1 MISQIQNNPD
11 FDKLS
16 PEAKAIV
23 FDRLSADDKD
33 FSALSPEAKQIVKQR
48 LTGQAKTEVKSA
60 EPLAPALLDRA
71 KSGLAGTLSTP
82 GLLGDM
88 LMSPVRVVQH
98 GLSKVTD
105 SVPPPDYLG
114 YSKVWKGEMDNMLG
128 VKNLPT
134 PKNEYGKESKANE
147 YLMKG
152 AEFLGAGLIPGVGV
166 ISAAENKLAAALVEA
181 IGTAIS
187 TTGAVEGKELGR
199 DLAQGA
205 GVDPKRGEVIG
216 EFLGSL
222 TGPYAAAKASEISQK
237 AASKAGSLVSDK
249 TGITGVSKEAQEQ
262 AGKAMAIKQIR
273 ESLDAAPASRANL
286 ESAVDLQ
293 NKVPGFNPTLG
304 QASGA
309 PGVVAIEE
317 RIANTSPQS
326 LAKSAERQAENSA
339 AVNAFKSESFPE
351 STVSPKAAVDTK
363 YSQIVKGQQA
373 KLDSIEQSIAD
384 LAAKQERFDVAESGV
399 RLRQLRN
406 EAANVSRGVKNAA
419 YQDVYD
425 AANKAGLKADVSDV
439 RALIKDV
446 AGSDEQAAQIMPSLY
461 RDVVGATNK
470 YKPKE
475 GPQILGADGIPLD
488 KTNDAVEVPFEA
500 LHSMEKRANADL
512 SAAIASGDGNKAY
525 LVGKVRDAISD
536 KIKAFEGAQYGDVA
550 QKLAIANQKNADY
563 MRLFKEGLGGRIGPA
578 ARNKWGV
585 VTNDEDVV
593 RSLIMNPDNKRGM
606 QEFLEIYGNNP
617 EAHAQLRNGVLDMFT
632 KAAVRDGQ
640 IKPALAET
648 FMRQHKQQLD
658 MVPALK
664 AELEGVDKLN
674 DTLLARRAEVMQ
686 QQKAIDK
693 SVIAKIAN
701 TKDVD
706 AVIKS
711 ALTNRKEMLVLVN
724 QAKKSPEA
732 INSLS
737 RAVAEQV
744 SAQKDPLKFLVDNE
758 LTLKPL
764 LNKLDPN
771 HYDNLKT
778 LAKAEEMMTRTR
790 VPEHVALEKLK
801 DIGEQTVGTSGK
813 GILSRLMNVHKGYM
827 SPEYAAADIGGRY
840 IYKTKMEEA
849 NKIMEAAIYDPQMA
863 KALLNMRKQ
872 DAKTAINSLQ
882 NHAYAHGIRVG
893 ATSIVSEQD
902 REK

>member
-23 FDRLSADDKD
+23 FDRLSADDKN
-33 FSALSPEAKQIVKQR
+33 FSALSPEAKQIVRQK
-48 LTGQAKTEVKSA
+48 LTGATREKREGD
-60 EPLAPALLDRA
+60 PLAPALFDAA
-71 KSGLAGTLSTP
+71 KSGFASTLATP

-98 GLSKVTD
+98 GISKVTD
-105 SVPPPDYLG
+105 AVPPPDYLG
-114 YSKVWKGEMDNMLG
+114 YSKVWKGEMDNLLG
-128 VKNLPT
+128 VKHLPT
-134 PKNEYGKESKANE
+134 PKNEFGKESKSNE

-152 AEFLGAGLIPGVGV
+152 AEFLGAGLAPGIGV
-166 ISAAENKLAAALVEA
+166 VSAAERKLAAAVVEMA
-181 IGTAIS
+181 GTALS
-187 TTGAVEGKELGR
+187 SAGSVEGKELGR
-199 DLAQGA
+199 DLANGM
-205 GVDPKRGEVIG
+205 GVDPKRGEAIG
-216 EFLGSL
+216 EFIGSL
-222 TGPYAAAKASEISQK
+222 AGPYAVAKAVEGSQK
-237 AASKAGSLVSDK
+237 AASKAGSFVSDK

-262 AGKAMAIKQIR
+262 AGKAIAIKQIR
-273 ESLDAAPASRANL
+273 ESLEAAPASRANL

-293 NKVPGFNPTLG
+293 NKIPGFKPTLG
-304 QASGA
+304 QSSGA

-326 LAKSAERQAENSA
+326 LAKAAERQTENIA
-339 AVNAFKSESFPE
+339 AVDAFKAEKFPDA
-351 STVSPKAAVDTK
+351 TVSPKAAVDSK
-363 YSQIVKGQQA
+363 YSQMVKLEQA
-373 KLDSIEQSIAD
+373 KLDTIEKSIAD
-384 LAAKQERFDVAESGV
+384 LAAKQERFDVASSGA
-399 RLRQLRN
+399 RLRSLRN
-406 EAANVSRGVKNAA
+406 EAANVSRGVKNTA

-439 RALIKDV
+439 TALIKEV
-446 AGSDEQAAQIMPSLY
+446 AGSDAQAAQIMPSLY
-461 RDVVGATNK
+461 GDVTRAAAK
-470 YKPKE
+470 YKPKD
-475 GPQILGADGIPLD
+475 GPQILGADGLPMAKVDQSI
-488 KTNDAVEVPFEA
+488 EVPFEA

-512 SAAIASGDGNKAY
+512 SAAIASGDGNRAY
-525 LVGKVRDAISD
+525 QVAKVRDALSD
-536 KIKAFEGAQYGDVA
+536 KIKAFEGAEYGSVA
-550 QKLAIANQKNADY
+550 EKLAIANQKNADY

-578 ARNKWGV
+578 ARNKWGT

-658 MVPALK
+658 LVPALK
-664 AELEGVDKLN
+664 KELEGVDNLN
-674 DTLLARRAEVMQ
+674 DALLGRRVEVIE

-693 SVIAKIAN
+693 SVIAKMAK
-701 TKDVD
+701 TEDVD
-706 AVIKS
+706 SVIKS

-724 QAKKSPEA
+724 QAKKSPDA

-744 SAQKDPLKFLVDNE
+744 AVQKDPFKFLVDNE

-801 DIGEQTVGTSGK
+801 DIGEQSVGTSGK

-840 IYKTKMEEA
+840 IYKTKMEQA
-849 NKIMEAAIYDPQMA
+849 NKIMEAAIYDPEMA
-863 KALLNMRKQ
+863 KALVNMKKQ
-872 DAKTAINSLQ
+872 DGKAAINSLT
-882 NHAYAHGIRVG
+882 NHAYSHGIRVG
-893 ATSIVSEQD
+893 AVAASDEEQ
-902 REK
+902 RK